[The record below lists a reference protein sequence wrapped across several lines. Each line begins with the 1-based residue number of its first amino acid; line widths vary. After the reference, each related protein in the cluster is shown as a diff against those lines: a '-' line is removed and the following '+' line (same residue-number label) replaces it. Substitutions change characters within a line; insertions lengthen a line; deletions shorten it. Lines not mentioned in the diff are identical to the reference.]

1 MWKIHHTQFFQLP
14 GYKIFYNNSKIN
26 QSDGVVL
33 YIRIDIDQDTKIIE
47 IDRIKFLVTDL
58 NINNNEI
65 FRISAI
71 YRSHDITKTEFV
83 Q

>member
-1 MWKIHHTQFFQLP
+1 MNEL
-14 GYKIFYNNSKIN
+14 
-26 QSDGVVL
+26 DGFVL
-33 YIRIDIDQDTKIIE
+33 YIRNDQDTKIIE

-71 YRSHDITKTEFV
+71 IS
-83 Q
+83 